1 MIECTTNTD
10 INEGFTLRL
19 TAGNDIALP
28 ECPANVLETVP
39 PSPKSHW
46 QLRLTSENPLK
57 PAHYDAVAQW
67 KSPRDLPDLAQFY
80 RSGGKQLQR

>member
-57 PAHYDAVAQW
+57 PAHYDAAARRERRGQPPARNTNPH
-67 KSPRDLPDLAQFY
+67 SA
-80 RSGGKQLQR
+80 RSTV